1 MPQDFQNT
9 TLDESEVSNT
19 EMLYRAA
26 IGPVSTGYYAKRF
39 LALEQATRFRPSWNW
54 AAALLTLN
62 WMVFRKLWSVALVYA
77 GVVMVLALA
86 LFGIGRLVFQLSDTT
101 ELALA
106 VLLAAVSMVVPGTL
120 GNHWLHAACRKKI
133 DSALANHAE
142 LADACAF
149 LERHASK
156 RKHMGLLAAANV
168 ALLGMG
174 AAGYQALPGAD
185 ALVVPPQIAS
195 ENRNLVVGKTQDATT
210 PPPVITPDT
219 APPAAGASAPATE
232 PTAPAS
238 AAASTTH
245 PAAATPPI
253 ATSAASAA
261 SAPSAA
267 TASPSAATTPAAAA
281 SAAVQDAP
289 PHKPAATAHTAAS
302 APHTAAPT
310 ATGKQT
316 QAAAHAAP
324 AEPAAP
330 PSAKVAVAA
339 KAAKAAPA
347 SATPAKAPSAAKHSA
362 AASEHSSHASG
373 DTAKKKPHAAAAS
386 AHAASATAKEPS
398 FAINVGLFADENN
411 ARNAYA
417 KLQDANLPATQQVI
431 KTKKGP
437 MTRVWVGPFETQAE
451 ADRAAE
457 KIQSLGLEAVVF
469 TPAK

>member
-26 IGPVSTGYYAKRF
+26 IGPVSTGYYAKHF
-39 LALEQATRFRPSWNW
+39 LALEQANRFRPSWNW

-106 VLLAAVSMVVPGTL
+106 VLLAAVSMVVPGTM

-156 RKHMGLLAAANV
+156 RKHMGLLAAANL
-168 ALLGMG
+168 ALLGLG
-174 AAGYQALPGAD
+174 AAGYQALPGTD

-210 PPPVITPDT
+210 PSPVATPDT
-219 APPAAGASAPATE
+219 APPAAGASAPATV
-232 PTAPAS
+232 PAAPAS
-238 AAASTTH
+238 AATTH
-245 PAAATPPI
+245 LIEAAPHM
-253 ATSAASAA
+253 AASAA

-267 TASPSAATTPAAAA
+267 TASTSVTTSPSAATKPAAAA
-281 SAAVQDAP
+281 SAAAPDAP
-289 PHKPAATAHTAAS
+289 VSKPAATAHAAAS
-302 APHTAAPT
+302 APHTAAHPP
-310 ATGKQT
+310 
-316 QAAAHAAP
+316 AHAATATPSAP
-324 AEPAAP
+324 AQPAVAP
-330 PSAKVAVAA
+330 NAKVAVAA

-347 SATPAKAPSAAKHSA
+347 SAAPAKAPAAAKHAA
-362 AASEHSSHASG
+362 AASEHTAHASS
-373 DTAKKKPHAAAAS
+373 DTAKKKPHAAAS
-386 AHAASATAKEPS
+386 AHATPTAAPAKTPS

-411 ARNAYA
+411 ARNAYT
-417 KLQDANLPATQQVI
+417 KLQDADLPATQQVI

-437 MTRVWVGPFETQAE
+437 MTRVRVGPFETQAE